1 MSNAFKKKWLF
12 NLYILVYSLVAI
24 VAFVLIIGEIPAN
37 NLWISMPVV
46 MLVMLIFWI
55 PLGMLMKRRRVYE
68 DKYEHEKETKKRER
82 VSEIT
87 RKLIAKRDQSKSETK
102 III

>member
-24 VAFVLIIGEIPAN
+24 VAILFLTFEIPTN
-37 NLWISMPVV
+37 NLWIFMPVF
-46 MLVMLIFWI
+46 MLVSLIFWI
-55 PLGMLMKRRRVYE
+55 PLGMLIKKRGVYE

>member
-1 MSNAFKKKWLF
+1 
-12 NLYILVYSLVAI
+12 
-24 VAFVLIIGEIPAN
+24 
-37 NLWISMPVV
+37 MPVF
-46 MLVMLIFWI
+46 MLVMLIFLI
-55 PLGMLMKRRRVYE
+55 PLGMLQKKRRVYA
-68 DKYEHEKETKKRER
+68 DNYEHEKETQKHER